1 MKIRSVMLLVL
12 LVLSGCQSPQ
22 KPSPTPSEVAVD
34 STPPTSARDS
44 NEVQNFALNAAKS
57 KPQPQDLT
65 LDYPGLKIVF
75 TPAFRHPRYVVYTL
89 TAQNLKDRYIKRDK
103 DTFTRD
109 PQLLKEH
116 KDLVVTGGNY
126 ANSGYQRGHM
136 APAEDL
142 TWNEDAF
149 FATFHMSNMSPQA
162 PDLNTKSWQELEFWV
177 RDAACGEGK
186 VTVITGPVFSEP
198 ARWMMKGKKKITVIP
213 PAFFKIVV
221 DETPPRKVAAFLYT
235 QKDLSPGMMEQRMV
249 KPGEI
254 EAKTGIDFGSEIK
267 EAKTLFKN
275 AKTSVR
281 DWNVVDD
288 KVSCPQRTN
297 QILASELKRRR
308 NHADEDQPRL
318 PSSTR

>member
-1 MKIRSVMLLVL
+1 MKIQSVMSLVL

-22 KPSPTPSEVAVD
+22 KPSPGTSNVTVD
-34 STPPTSARDS
+34 SAP
-44 NEVQNFALNAAKS
+44 ALKAVKS
-57 KPQPQDLT
+57 KPRSEDLT
-65 LDYPGLKIVF
+65 LDYEGIKILF
-75 TPAFRHPRYVVYTL
+75 NPAFRHPRYVVYSL

-109 PQLLKEH
+109 PKLLKEH
-116 KDLVVTGGNY
+116 KDLVVSGGNY

-162 PDLNTKSWQELEFWV
+162 PNLNTKSWQELEFWV

-186 VTVITGPVFSEP
+186 VTVVTGPIFSEP
-198 ARWMMKGKKKITVIP
+198 ARWMTKGGRKITVIP
-213 PAFFKIVV
+213 PAYFKIVV
-221 DETPPRKVAAFLYT
+221 DETPPRKVAAFVYT
-235 QKDLSPGMMEQRMV
+235 QKDLTPGMMEQRLV
-249 KPGEI
+249 KPSEI
-254 EAKTGIDFGSEIK
+254 ETKTGIDFGSEIK

-275 AKTSVR
+275 AETSVKN
-281 DWNVVDD
+281 WHVLEDD
-288 KVSCPQRTN
+288 VYCPQKKN
-297 QILASELKRRR
+297 QILASELKRQR
-308 NHADEDQPRL
+308 NRPDADRPRL